1 MKGKLVNLIQLK
13 NGKYVVTIEL
23 DGNFP
28 EFDELKE
35 NDVDIT
41 VEKYREKRSKNANGY
56 MWALCEKIARKINA
70 TKYDVYK
77 QAVRE
82 VGVFQD
88 IAISEKAKSTFK
100 KVWEAYGTGY
110 FIEDFGMYI
119 RAYYGSHNYN
129 TAQMSRVIDYI
140 VSEAKALNIDTLTP
154 NEIINLVNLW
164 ESVK

>member
-164 ESVK
+164 ESVE

>member
-1 MKGKLVNLIQLK
+1 MRGKLKELIPLK
-13 NGKYVVTIEL
+13 GGKYIVTIEL
-23 DGNFP
+23 DGDFP
-28 EFDELKE
+28 EFDKLKE
-35 NDVDIT
+35 KNVDIT
-41 VEKYREKRSKNANGY
+41 VEEHKEKRSKEANSY
-56 MWALCEKIARKINA
+56 MWVLCEKIARKIGV

-77 QAVRE
+77 QAIRE

-88 IAISEKAKSTFK
+88 MVISEKAKNTFRI
-100 KVWEAYGTGY
+100 VWEAYGAGY

-164 ESVK
+164 ESVE

>member
-1 MKGKLVNLIQLK
+1 MNGKLKELIPLRS
-13 NGKYVVTIEL
+13 GKFLLTVEI
-23 DGNFP
+23 DGDFS

-35 NDVDIT
+35 DSVDIT
-41 VEKYREKRSKNANGY
+41 IEKHKEKRSKNANGY
-56 MWALCEKIARKINA
+56 MWVLCEKIAQKINV
-70 TKYDVYK
+70 TKNDVYK
-77 QAVRE
+77 QAIRE

-88 IAISEKAKSTFK
+88 IAISEKAKNTFI

-110 FIEDFGMYI
+110 FVEDFGLYL